1 MRKIT
6 YKNDEMFYFNSDVRR
21 LAVGSSRHYHN
32 LFEIYYL
39 KEGSC
44 SYFIDN
50 RVFEMK
56 AGDVVLIP
64 EGVIHK
70 TNYFNAPHTRLLVN
84 CSSKY
89 IPSSVVAY
97 IPKLIYLYRNEN
109 VTQKIDE
116 IFSKIEAE
124 WNFPDEF
131 SAEILRCLVYDLF
144 FVMARNSNNFSN
156 KSSGSILV
164 EGCVN
169 YIQKNFMN
177 HISLSEMARNFSVSA
192 EHLSRVFKK
201 ETGFGFN
208 EYVTLVRL
216 QRAESMLKNENG
228 KSISEIAYACG
239 FNDSNYFSD
248 KFKKVYGAAPSELRK
263 KYTC

>member
-1 MRKIT
+1 MQNASFKEI
-6 YKNDEMFYFNSDVRR
+6 FYFNSGVKS

-32 LFEIYYL
+32 LFEIYYM

-50 RVFEMK
+50 RVYEVV

-70 TNYFNAPHTRLLVN
+70 TNYGDVPHTRLLVN

-89 IPSSVVAY
+89 IPSSVGTY
-97 IPKLIYLYRNEN
+97 IPKLIYLYRNDSAREE
-109 VTQKIDE
+109 IDRL
-116 IFSKIEAE
+116 FSRIEAE
-124 WNFPDEF
+124 WSSPDEF
-131 SAEILRCLVYDLF
+131 SEEALRCLVYSLF
-144 FVMARNSNNFSN
+144 FVMARNSNTFTSKSN
-156 KSSGSILV
+156 GSIFI
-164 EGCVN
+164 EGCVK

-177 HISLSEMARNFSVSA
+177 HISLSEMARLYSVSP
-192 EHLSRVFKK
+192 EHLSRMFKR

-208 EYVTLVRL
+208 EYITLVRL

-248 KFKKVYGAAPSELRK
+248 KFKRAYGVIPSEVRK
-263 KYTC
+263 KYLR